1 VFLNLLRNAI
11 EATPD
16 KGSIDIA
23 MLLADNF
30 LLFRVAD
37 TGSGIPAKNL
47 DHVFD
52 LFYTTK
58 PKGTGLGLAICRK
71 IMEDHGGDITIEST
85 EGRGTTVTIKLP
97 YGRSGDQRIPG
108 LPA

>member
-1 VFLNLLRNAI
+1 MFLNLLRNAI

-16 KGSIDIA
+16 RGSIDII
-23 MLLADNF
+23 MLIVHNF
-30 LLFRVAD
+30 LFFRVAD
-37 TGSGIPAKNL
+37 RGSGIPANNL

-58 PKGTGLGLAICRK
+58 PKGTGLGIAICRK
-71 IMEDHGGDITIEST
+71 IMQDHGGDITIIST

-97 YGRSGDQRIPG
+97 YGKREDEPLPG